1 MHAGAMAQSL
11 SQVLL
16 HVIFSTKDRQPFL
29 RDLGLREEMHRYL
42 AGILGN
48 LKCQPLLIG
57 GVADHVH
64 LLFSF
69 TRVKSIAD
77 VIKETKRCSS
87 IWIKEQDPAMSHFEW
102 QGGYGAF
109 SIGYSQVKS
118 VRAYISEQEEHHRKV
133 TFQDEFRR
141 FLKRYE
147 IEYDERYVWD

>member
-1 MHAGAMAQSL
+1 
-11 SQVLL
+11 
-16 HVIFSTKDRQPFL
+16 
-29 RDLGLREEMHRYL
+29 
-42 AGILGN
+42 
-48 LKCQPLLIG
+48 
-57 GVADHVH
+57 VADHVH

-77 VIKETKRCSS
+77 VIKETKRSS
-87 IWIKEQDPAMSHFEW
+87 SLWIKEKDARMRRFAW

-109 SIGYSQVKS
+109 SIGYSQLKT
-118 VRAYISEQEEHHRKV
+118 VRAYIHGQEEHHRKV